1 MNPKMKKKI
10 IAFYYLSIAEVTYSY
25 YDRKF
30 SSNLGIQR

>member
-1 MNPKMKKKI
+1 MNPKMQKKKKKI

-30 SSNLGIQR
+30 KK